1 MLTRVHVHQHVIRA
15 NEKVRKDNPEGDLEP
30 PIIVKT
36 YKGSKRGNTVVIY
49 DADGA
54 ETARVIYDPGN
65 PICGGARV
73 WIETSNQVEIV
84 DS

>member
-1 MLTRVHVHQHVIRA
+1 MLTRVHVHQHVIKA
-15 NEKVRKDNPEGDLEP
+15 NEKVRKEDPEGDLEP

-36 YKGSKRGNTVVIY
+36 YKGSNRGNTVVIY
-49 DADGA
+49 DANGA
-54 ETARVIYDPGN
+54 ETARVIYDPAN

-73 WIETSNQVEIV
+73 WIESVNKVEII